1 MHHRRLPDKDNPQT
15 TLIIRGVRVTDK
27 TWDER
32 YDHDLDLSREPA
44 SFLKDNIHR
53 LPQGKALDIAMGTGR
68 NTIFLATHGYEVDG
82 IDYSEVAVEKVISF
96 AKGKSLRINA
106 RQKDLTKSQI
116 AKNTYDV
123 ILNFYFLER
132 SLIPQINNAL
142 KRGGM
147 LLFETYTTEQPKY
160 GRPHNPAY
168 LLKPNEL
175 LNSFMDLHIIY
186 YHERID
192 KQKKEIRAIASL
204 LAQKR

>member
-1 MHHRRLPDKDNPQT
+1 MHHQRSPENDNFQT

-32 YDHDLDLSREPA
+32 YDHDLDLSKEPA

-53 LPQGKALDIAMGTGR
+53 LPRGKALDMAMGTGR
-68 NTIFLATHGYEVDG
+68 NAIFLAMHNYEVDG
-82 IDYSEVAVEKVISF
+82 IDYSEVAVEKVRSF
-96 AKGKSLRINA
+96 AKIKSLRINA

-132 SLIPQINNAL
+132 SLIPQMKKAL
-142 KRGGM
+142 KLRGM

-160 GRPHNPAY
+160 GKPHNPAY

-175 LNSFMDLHIIY
+175 LNSFTDLHIIY

-192 KQKKEIRAIASL
+192 KQKKEIKAIASL

>member
-1 MHHRRLPDKDNPQT
+1 M
-15 TLIIRGVRVTDK
+15 IDK
-27 TWDER
+27 TWDEK
-32 YDHDLDLSREPA
+32 YDQDFDFSKEPS
-44 SFLKDNIHR
+44 SFLKEQIHI
-53 LPQGKALDIAMGTGR
+53 LPRGRTLDMAMGTGR
-68 NTIFLATHGYEVDG
+68 NAIFLATHGYEVDG
-82 IDYSEVAVEKVISF
+82 IDYSEVAVEKVRSF
-96 AKGKSLRINA
+96 AKRKSLRINA
-106 RQKDLTKSQI
+106 KQEDLTKYQI

-132 SLIPQINNAL
+132 SLIPQMKKAL

-175 LNSFMDLHIIY
+175 LNSFMDLYIIY